1 MFGLVSNAQLE
12 VLNNYFKQFVEL
24 VQYKRNKIE
33 YIEIFYNRQRLH
45 SYNNYMS
52 PLEFEEKML
61 HLEMAS

>member
-12 VLNNYFKQFVEL
+12 VLNNYFKQFVKL

-33 YIEIFYNRQRLH
+33 YIEIFYNMQRLH